1 MHLKR
6 YYTLSPHVTLSG
18 VDENGGW
25 FLPLC
30 RSRKDEGQKVPA
42 NVISGNSG
50 RGVGPDSTGKMNSF
64 GTGNCDPAR
73 TPQRFCAR
81 PRGPHGA
88 SLGPCAGG
96 VGVPARAWG
105 RAGGALECAV
115 WVQTAQRYEIGASGW
130 LPGGPST
137 RTATAQPLGDLA
149 APQRTGDPP
158 VGSCVGEGAGDGR
171 GAPVRRPHN
180 TLAMW
185 LLAVATRQPSAA
197 VRARV
202 KYVTFSPN
210 FAPAVAM
217 LWGDCVRNVVRDYGI
232 VLENGL
238 GPLAWSA
245 CKIGYESLKH
255 SCVQQFTKRT

>member
-1 MHLKR
+1 MLFPGIR
-6 YYTLSPHVTLSG
+6 G
-18 VDENGGW
+18 EGW
-25 FLPLC
+25 API
-30 RSRKDEGQKVPA
+30 P
-42 NVISGNSG
+42 
-50 RGVGPDSTGKMNSF
+50 TGKMNSF

-73 TPQRFCAR
+73 TPQRFCAH
-81 PRGPHGA
+81 PRAPHGA

-149 APQRTGDPP
+149 TPQRTGDPP
-158 VGSCVGEGAGDGR
+158 VGSHVGEGAGEGR
-171 GAPVRRPHN
+171 GAPVRRPHS

-202 KYVTFSPN
+202 KCVTFSPN
-210 FAPAVAM
+210 LAGAQVM
-217 LWGDCVRNVVRDYGI
+217 RCLTHVRNTKRIHGI
-232 VLENGL
+232 NFENGSEPQRAEASSF
-238 GPLAWSA
+238 GA
-245 CKIGYESLKH
+245 
-255 SCVQQFTKRT
+255 

>member
-1 MHLKR
+1 MPAPHALRFCCVCVVVFCMNQQAFYRFAEVEKTKDKR
-6 YYTLSPHVTLSG
+6 FQQMLFPG
-18 VDENGGW
+18 IRGEGW
-25 FLPLC
+25 API
-30 RSRKDEGQKVPA
+30 P
-42 NVISGNSG
+42 
-50 RGVGPDSTGKMNSF
+50 TGKMNSF

-115 WVQTAQRYEIGASGW
+115 WVQIAQRYEIRASGW

-149 APQRTGDPP
+149 TPQRTEDPP
-158 VGSCVGEGAGDGR
+158 VGSHVGEGAGEGR

-197 VRARV
+197 VRARA
-202 KYVTFSPN
+202 KYVTFCGTYFMNKSHTLK
-210 FAPAVAM
+210 FY
-217 LWGDCVRNVVRDYGI
+217 CTGI
-232 VLENGL
+232 LSKSG
-238 GPLAWSA
+238 
-245 CKIGYESLKH
+245 
-255 SCVQQFTKRT
+255 SCRTSSSRAKEILS